1 MKIYWNGTSKN
12 IIGQMPNIEILAEY
26 GVGDCGSPVPFLL
39 YHHKILSLSEKFHF
53 LCNEQQFIS
62 CI

>member
-1 MKIYWNGTSKN
+1 
-12 IIGQMPNIEILAEY
+12 MPNIEILAEY